1 MLECLFSLEEKGY
14 DLLVHDFRTKEQNHS
29 DNMDRMREGFEEVIQ
44 KLDRKLQGVE
54 KEPGPQGTSGIL
66 DDLSLK
72 SLNFKALHGMR
83 GMRRRWRPGWP
94 WWLRKR
100 PRIRVAFRDFLGA
113 GRGEEVAGQDP
124 NHDRREGAR
133 GCLGP

>member
-29 DNMDRMREGFEEVIQ
+29 DNMDQMREGFEEVIQ

-66 DDLSLK
+66 VLSHKRLEGPSWHARYEK
-72 SLNFKALHGMR
+72 KMAPWVALVAEKEASDPSSLS
-83 GMRRRWRPGWP
+83 
-94 WWLRKR
+94 
-100 PRIRVAFRDFLGA
+100 
-113 GRGEEVAGQDP
+113 
-124 NHDRREGAR
+124 
-133 GCLGP
+133 